1 VTTALAEK
9 LFMRHSQCIKCE
21 EPFSYASKA
30 ATGGFRQYCPN
41 CQPVNNRLQQEKRAR
56 DQGLSPDVQF
66 RAQTPYAIA
75 DEENRKRLA
84 PLVAAAFFRASGEN
98 WHNAVR
104 MGGVNPEEID
114 MQEVATIA
122 CEKYPDLISGS
133 VKGIEVLARE
143 TAIALLVRLRTHMHT
158 LPTSSISASLKSLF
172 DAMERANSVFGGSYS
187 GVTIN
192 LKEVDSG
199 LD

>member
-1 VTTALAEK
+1 MTTALAEK
-9 LFMRHSQCIKCE
+9 LFIRHAQCIKCE
-21 EPFSYASKA
+21 EPFSYTAKSR
-30 ATGGFRQYCPN
+30 TGGFRQFCPN
-41 CQPVNNRLQQEKRAR
+41 CQPLSNTKMQEKKER
-56 DQGLSPDVQF
+56 DQGITPDESF
-66 RAQTPYAIA
+66 RAKTPYAIA

-84 PLVAAAFFRASGEN
+84 PLVAAAFFRSSGEN

-104 MGGVNPEEID
+104 MGGVNPDEID

-187 GVTIN
+187 GVTIK
-192 LKEVDSG
+192 LREVDNG